1 MTINAK
7 HNRHIPFSL
16 PIKIGVVGCGYWGK
30 KIIHNLRS
38 FNTICVEKICDL
50 NSFNIEEICN
60 TYPTIK
66 ATTEFDELL
75 DSNLDAIIIATPAIS
90 HYELAKSALES
101 GKYVL
106 VEKPLTV
113 SSIQA
118 QKLIELVDE
127 LKLTLL
133 VGHTFEYS
141 PAIQKV
147 AELIS
152 SNELGKIHYINS
164 VRGNLGLFRSDI
176 NVLWDLAIHD
186 LSILR
191 YILSLHPLSVTASG
205 KACININNAKNH
217 DVATLSL
224 EYPQEIL
231 ATIRVS
237 WLEPEKIQKLT
248 IVGDRKIL
256 VYDPVDA
263 EAIIIY
269 DRRVKADILNHTS
282 INSQL
287 SYHYGNTEYYSID
300 SNKPLRL
307 ELEHFVKCIQ
317 GIEKPKTDGLIG
329 LQMIEI
335 LEAAQQSLMNYGSR
349 QFLNSQ
355 PLKSVGM
362 NKQ

>member
-1 MTINAK
+1 MTTNINC
-7 HNRHIPFSL
+7 NQYVQSSL

-30 KIIHNLRS
+30 KIIHNLCS
-38 FNTICVEKICDL
+38 LNTVFLESICDL
-50 NSFNIEEICN
+50 NSSNLEDICN
-60 TYPTIK
+60 IYPTFK
-66 ATTEFDELL
+66 ATTKFDELL

-101 GKYVL
+101 GKHVL

-113 SSIQA
+113 SSIQS
-118 QKLIELVDE
+118 QKLIELVD
-127 LKLTLL
+127 KLGLILL
-133 VGHTFEYS
+133 VGHTFEYA
-141 PAIQKV
+141 PAIQKI
-147 AELIS
+147 AKLILT
-152 SNELGKIHYINS
+152 NELGKIHYINS
-164 VRGNLGLFRSDI
+164 VRGNLGLFRSDV

-191 YILSLHPLSVTASG
+191 HILSLRPLSITGSG
-205 KACININNAKNH
+205 KACININNAKNY

-248 IVGDRKIL
+248 IVGDRKML
-256 VYDPVDA
+256 VYDPV
-263 EAIIIY
+263 EAQGITIY
-269 DRRVKADILNHTS
+269 DRRVKVDRFNHTS

-287 SYHYGNTEYYSID
+287 SYHYGDTKYYSMD

-317 GIEKPKTDGLIG
+317 GIDRPQTGGLIG
-329 LQMIEI
+329 LEIIEI
-335 LEAAQQSLMNYGSR
+335 LEAAQQSLINYSSR
-349 QFLNSQ
+349 QFLNHQS
-355 PLKSVGM
+355 LKDLTY
-362 NKQ
+362 